1 MGHECKRGLFGRGE
15 SAIGGGEED
24 GVLKGWRGR
33 KYILYA
39 FYNIYED
46 SKWNPPNTD
55 KVGRSKND

>member
-46 SKWNPPNTD
+46 SKW
-55 KVGRSKND
+55 